1 MPYTWAFSAGLKR
14 ELANNMAASID
25 YVGNRGKDNI
35 GGIDINEGAAGP
47 NGRVTRLGVSV
58 FDPAG
63 ALVPAAARNS
73 TFAQF
78 NQEQTRELGS
88 ALDTDFNSLEME
100 LEKRMSR
107 HWSGRVSYTY
117 ARCFDVASIIVDS
130 NPRLDYGR
138 CDRDN
143 THAFASS
150 ANFDLTHGLGAGF
163 VFRTY
168 SGYPINETV
177 GTDFNAD
184 GTNND
189 RPMKGVNDLAP
200 LPSGLPPTIVSAVD
214 SRGVAIRNGINGEH
228 KTILDGRF
236 QYTRQIARYQAGFFL
251 EIYNLTNHTNFANAN
266 GARNSV
272 NFLKQIVA
280 DNPRTA
286 QLGVRLTF

>member
-1 MPYTWAFSAGLKR
+1 MAYTWAFSAGLKR

-25 YVGNRGKDNI
+25 YVGNRGKDNT
-35 GGIDINEGAAGP
+35 GVIDINEGPVGA

-63 ALVPAAARNS
+63 QLVPAAARNS
-73 TFAQF
+73 TFVQF

-88 ALDTDFNSLEME
+88 ALDTDFNSLELE
-100 LEKRMSR
+100 LEKRMSK
-107 HWSGRVSYTY
+107 HWAGRVSYTY
-117 ARCFDVASIIVDS
+117 ARCFDVGAIIVDS
-130 NPRLDYGR
+130 DPRLDYGR

-150 ANFDLTHGLGAGF
+150 ATFDLTHGFGAGF

-177 GTDFNAD
+177 GSDVNGD

-189 RPMKGVNDLAP
+189 RPMKGLNDVAA
-200 LPSGLPPTIVSAVD
+200 LPSGRSPAIVSAVD
-214 SRGVAIRNGINGEH
+214 SRGVAVRNGINGEH

-236 QYTRQIARYQAGFFL
+236 QYTRQIGRYQAGLFL
-251 EIYNLTNHTNFANAN
+251 EIYNLTNHTNFGNPLGTRTSA
-266 GARNSV
+266 
-272 NFLKQIVA
+272 NFLIPIVA

-286 QLGVRLTF
+286 QLGVRLIF